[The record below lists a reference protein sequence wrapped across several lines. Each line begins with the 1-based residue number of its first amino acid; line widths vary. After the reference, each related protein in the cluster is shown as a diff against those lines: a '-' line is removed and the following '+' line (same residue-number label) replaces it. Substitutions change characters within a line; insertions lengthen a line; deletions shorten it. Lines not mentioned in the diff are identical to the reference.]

1 MCDYKAK
8 FLVGRPMGVQAT
20 VGVVS
25 SDVKVDSNYGDILG
39 VSIGETYDRAS
50 LGRINLSLRVDST
63 EKIVNVPLNQFLPD
77 GERHMWPINIPAGTN
92 MTATLGINVAG
103 LDPARPIPLIFHTE
117 GIKKC

>member
-39 VSIGETYDRAS
+39 ETYDRAS
-50 LGRINLSLRVDST
+50 LGRINLSLKVDST

-77 GERHMWPINIPAGTN
+77 GERQMWPINIPAGTS